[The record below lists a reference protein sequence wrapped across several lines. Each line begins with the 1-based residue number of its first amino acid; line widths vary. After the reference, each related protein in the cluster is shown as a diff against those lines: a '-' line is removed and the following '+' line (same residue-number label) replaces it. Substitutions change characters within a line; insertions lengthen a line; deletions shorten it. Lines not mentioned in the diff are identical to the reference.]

1 MLSTSYPEAV
11 DVASRLDPTEP
22 SMVFQKNFTFSHGAI
37 LDAHVSSKGPSKC
50 RSDILLSQPV
60 PVLIAHGVIYLDGYV
75 RDLLGILG
83 PLRDRIRVRRAAK
96 IRRGGGAGR
105 GTR

>member
-1 MLSTSYPEAV
+1 
-11 DVASRLDPTEP
+11 
-22 SMVFQKNFTFSHGAI
+22 MVFQKNFTFSHVAI
-37 LDAHVSSKGPSKC
+37 LDTHVSSKGPSKC
-50 RSDILLSQPV
+50 RSDILLSEPV

-96 IRRGGGAGR
+96 IRRVGGPPCTKR
-105 GTR
+105 FSSNRPPRLPTRQL